1 MRTAHSLF
9 LYLLFSGEEKGLP
22 ERDTGRKTTRHK
34 LPTFCFLPLL
44 FTIRYIIHGPEELI
58 TRPVQLLLQYFKFNY
73 HFLCL
78 KFELY
83 YMRLKRAI
91 FAH

>member
-44 FTIRYIIHGPEELI
+44 FTIRYIIHGPEEPI
-58 TRPVQLLLQYFKFNY
+58 TRP
-73 HFLCL
+73 
-78 KFELY
+78 
-83 YMRLKRAI
+83 RSAAI
-91 FAH
+91 TIF